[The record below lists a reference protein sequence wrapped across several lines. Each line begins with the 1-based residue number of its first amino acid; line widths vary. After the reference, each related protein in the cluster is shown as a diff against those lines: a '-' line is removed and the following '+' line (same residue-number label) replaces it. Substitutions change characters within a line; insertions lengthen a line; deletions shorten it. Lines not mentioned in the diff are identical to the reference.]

1 MINGK
6 PVEDI
11 YNGYSGYNPRTAIG
25 QRADGAVLF
34 VCAEGRNSESLG
46 ATYADVIRIMEE
58 YEAVNAC
65 MLRVDSA
72 SNMLYQDVYGRYGE
86 AGQTLIFNPLYGSSA
101 ITFRRMPT
109 FWMVKSTN

>member
-25 QRADGAVLF
+25 QRADGAVMF
-34 VCAEGRNSESLG
+34 VCAERRNSESLG

-86 AGQTLIFNPLYGSSA
+86 AGQTKVREPPKRTSRTGSWA
-101 ITFRRMPT
+101 
-109 FWMVKSTN
+109 